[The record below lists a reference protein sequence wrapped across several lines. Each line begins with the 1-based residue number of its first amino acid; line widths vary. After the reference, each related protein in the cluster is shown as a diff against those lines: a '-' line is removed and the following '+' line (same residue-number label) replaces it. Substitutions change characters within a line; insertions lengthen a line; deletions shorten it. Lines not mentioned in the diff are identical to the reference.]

1 MTLCNCKCSCTAAA
15 VIASVIVGVLA
26 AFLQIT
32 AVITVTP
39 VFLWVAAG
47 VAAVY
52 LGILVLRAG
61 CFAGEGRTCAC
72 AALNALLVGILG
84 TILLALILLAVG
96 IVATSVLSAIL
107 VGLTLFFFT
116 LTISATACF
125 VRTAAGCGN

>member
-61 CFAGEGRTCAC
+61 CCAGEGRTCAC
-72 AALNALLVGILG
+72 AALNALLAGVLG
-84 TILLALILLAVG
+84 TILLALVLLAVG

-107 VGLTLFFFT
+107 VGLTLFFFA